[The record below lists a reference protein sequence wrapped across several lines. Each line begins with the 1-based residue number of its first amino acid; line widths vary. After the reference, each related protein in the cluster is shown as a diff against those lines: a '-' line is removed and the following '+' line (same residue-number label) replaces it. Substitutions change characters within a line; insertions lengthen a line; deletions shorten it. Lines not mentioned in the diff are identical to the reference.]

1 MNIFIPGYAI
11 EKMIREGGFGAVYL
25 AKRVKDRQIVA
36 LKILNANAASQ
47 MKTTM
52 QFYSEAKLLL
62 KMNHPYIIRI
72 YGLVPQAPRPA
83 IDMEYFAS
91 DTLKSL
97 ILQKS
102 PLLVTH
108 GIGIF
113 RKICEALKYL
123 HSQKII
129 HKDLKP
135 ENILVNQEGDVR
147 LIDFSIAEKVNFF
160 SYFRRRSREGTALY
174 MAPEQIRRQRPDF
187 RTDIFSLGATFY
199 EAFAG
204 RTHITA
210 VSDKALLKQ
219 QLKAVISKMRHF
231 NKTVPYQLDNII
243 LRMLRKQ
250 PDERYQSIAEI
261 LFDLNKFTSDD
272 CVYKPGQ
279 HFTEKI
285 QQQNAG
291 RQRLTEKIPQQES
304 SDKSEQRLTEKIPQQ
319 SGSEKGRLPLTK
331 KIPQQNGSEQG
342 GQRLTKKIQQQESS
356 NETDKD

>member
-1 MNIFIPGYAI
+1 MLSLFLGLCDKICELAIKVCVMNIFIPGYTI
-11 EKMIREGGFGAVYL
+11 EKTIREGGFGVVYL
-25 AKRVKDRQIVA
+25 AKRVKDRQVVA
-36 LKILNANAASQ
+36 IKMLNVNAASQ
-47 MKTTM
+47 MKTTR
-52 QFYSEAKLLL
+52 QFYSETKLLIKL
-62 KMNHPYIIRI
+62 EHHYIIKV
-72 YGLVPQAPRPA
+72 YGVIPQAPRPA
-83 IDMEYFAS
+83 MDMEYFAS
-91 DTLKSL
+91 DTLKTM

-113 RKICEALKYL
+113 RKICESLKYL

-135 ENILVNQEGDVR
+135 ENILVNSEGDVR

-174 MAPEQIRRQRPDF
+174 MAPEQIRRQRPDY

-231 NKTVPYQLDNII
+231 NKKVPYQLDVII
-243 LRMLRKQ
+243 LRMLRKH

-261 LFDLNKFTSDD
+261 LFDLNKFTTRE
-272 CVYKPGQ
+272 CVYTPG
-279 HFTEKI
+279 HE
-285 QQQNAG
+285 
-291 RQRLTEKIPQQES
+291 RTEKIPEQDG
-304 SDKSEQRLTEKIPQQ
+304 SDKEVKEEEAK
-319 SGSEKGRLPLTK
+319 EEEEAK
-331 KIPQQNGSEQG
+331 
-342 GQRLTKKIQQQESS
+342 
-356 NETDKD
+356 